1 MSLVLSTI
9 DDDELEKLR
18 KETVDGGRLKLRKH
32 AQHDGDS
39 PGMGRS
45 ERGRG
50 VVMTNAPEFLQSM
63 PVPTQPSADLVA
75 TKNPLDKFSQS
86 CVLQTET
93 PPEYALIE
101 RHNIVSIAG

>member
-1 MSLVLSTI
+1 LSFAI

-32 AQHDGDS
+32 AQHDGRKDS
-39 PGMGRS
+39 PGMGRI

-50 VVMTNAPEFLQSM
+50 VVMSNAPEFLRSM
-63 PVPTQPSADLVA
+63 PLPTQPSADLVA
-75 TKNPLDKFSQS
+75 TKNPLDNFSQS
-86 CVLQTET
+86 CALQTET